1 MTRTR
6 ERRPRAQALF
16 AAASVA
22 FLVAAFVWLDDVG
35 ALTPAPLPGPGAAP
49 TGAWLCPHGGG
60 SDLAVTLSLVNPGDE
75 TVTARITRLGS
86 GPPSAPEQLEVP
98 ARATVR
104 ADVAP
109 QDRGAATYVEFFGGW
124 IAAGWV
130 ASTQDGVAA
139 EPCAADASRRW
150 FLADATTQLEEEAYT
165 IVANP
170 FSRSAVLDVVLYTAD
185 QAPVR
190 HSELTGLL
198 LPARRSLAI
207 HLNERL
213 KGEPVVAVSIEATV
227 GRIASASL
235 GISGGSRVRSA
246 LGWSGPSAV
255 AILPTMQ
262 GSGQTELLVLS
273 TADASIR
280 FGVTALSE
288 DQPRPAGGLTEQEH
302 GPAAARVYAVP
313 VEPGPTALR
322 AFALDDAQL
331 VAALRA
337 LGPGRD
343 LGATGGAVSSADA
356 WILFPASVGT
366 SASGGGV
373 LVNDGDDE
381 VVATIELVP
390 VEDGTAAAPATVT
403 VPAHSTAAVPP
414 DLWEAAPDAALLVR
428 AEGGPLVALT
438 ASVSPQLDDAFA
450 LSLGVALPHEP

>member
-35 ALTPAPLPGPGAAP
+35 ARTPAPLPGPGAAP
-49 TGAWLCPHGGG
+49 TGAWVCPHGGG
-60 SDLAVTLSLVNPGDE
+60 SDLSVTLSLVNPGDE
-75 TVTARITRLGS
+75 AVTARITHLGS
-86 GPPSAPEQLEVP
+86 GPPSAPEQVEVP
-98 ARATVR
+98 AGATVR
-104 ADVAP
+104 ADVEP

-130 ASTQDGVAA
+130 ASTEDGVAA

-150 FLADATTQLEEEAYT
+150 FLADGTTQLEEEAYT
-165 IVANP
+165 IVTNP

-227 GRIASASL
+227 GRIAAASL

-246 LGWSGPSAV
+246 LGWTGPSPL

-273 TADASIR
+273 TADGSIR
-280 FGVTALSE
+280 FGVTALTE

-337 LGPGRD
+337 LGPGQGHGRD
-343 LGATGGAVSSADA
+343 GRRRVAGGDLDPVPGVGRVVPLAGRRPRERRRRRGHRDDRGRPGGGRHGGRAGDGHRPGARHGRRAARAVGGGAGRRAPRA
-356 WILFPASVGT
+356 RRGR
-366 SASGGGV
+366 
-373 LVNDGDDE
+373 
-381 VVATIELVP
+381 
-390 VEDGTAAAPATVT
+390 AAGRP
-403 VPAHSTAAVPP
+403 HG
-414 DLWEAAPDAALLVR
+414 LR
-428 AEGGPLVALT
+428 
-438 ASVSPQLDDAFA
+438 SPQLEDAFA
-450 LSLGVALPHEP
+450 LSLGVPLPHEP